1 MLEKFLIPQ
10 VYLPI
15 IYICVAILINGILV
29 NIVEKVVAKKQENFS
44 KNSYAYKKSET
55 FKVLLKNIIFLI
67 LAILTV
73 YGVDVTSVLTGLGI
87 VGVVLGLALQDLA
100 KDIIAG
106 FSIIF
111 ENQYAIGDTISINGF
126 KGEVIFLGLKT
137 TKIKNYEGQVKIVAN
152 RNATEVINYSM
163 ENSLAIVDI
172 DVSYEEDNE
181 KVEKVLTELATELT
195 KTLPKLKGKVELL
208 GIQELASSSVKYRMI
223 APTVSM
229 EHFEIERKIR
239 KEVKERLDKEN
250 IKIPYPQLEVHHGN

>member
-1 MLEKFLIPQ
+1 M
-10 VYLPI
+10 
-15 IYICVAILINGILV
+15 
-29 NIVEKVVAKKQENFS
+29 
-44 KNSYAYKKSET
+44 
-55 FKVLLKNIIFLI
+55 
-67 LAILTV
+67 TV